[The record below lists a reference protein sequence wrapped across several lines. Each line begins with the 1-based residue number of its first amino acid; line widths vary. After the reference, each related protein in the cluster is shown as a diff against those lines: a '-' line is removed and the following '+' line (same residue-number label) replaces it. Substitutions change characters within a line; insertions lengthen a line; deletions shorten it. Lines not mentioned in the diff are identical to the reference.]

1 LGIVASGATRVTD
14 AMFLAAAH
22 TLADM
27 MEYNNLEKG
36 TLYPALAEIRNVSKR
51 IALAVA
57 LEVYNSDLASQPRPE
72 NLEQH
77 IKEIMYSPHYESYI

>member
-1 LGIVASGATRVTD
+1 
-14 AMFLAAAH
+14 
-22 TLADM
+22 
-27 MEYNNLEKG
+27 
-36 TLYPALAEIRNVSKR
+36 
-51 IALAVA
+51 LAVA